1 MVGII
6 TFFAVVVISLLIT
19 RVATIALSLTGLSR
33 ESARFQARSAL
44 SGAGFT
50 TAESESVVNHPVR
63 RRIIMMLILVGS
75 AGLLTAVSTLAI
87 SFGGNSENRL
97 LRASI
102 LIGALFVLFLIS
114 RSAIIDKGLS
124 RVIERILR
132 ARGMDVRDYS
142 SLMRL
147 SGDYA
152 IGEILV
158 EEQDWVADRVLDEL
172 HLREEGIQVLGIER
186 ANGDYVGVPEGEAR
200 IVAGDTLILYAR
212 EAQLED
218 LDKRGDQEGPS
229 AHEAAAERRR
239 RERRRSEH
247 EQAAQ
252 GERAED

>member
-1 MVGII
+1 MVGVI

-33 ESARFQARSAL
+33 EAARFQARSAL

-63 RRIIMMLILVGS
+63 RRIIMMLILLGS

-102 LIGALFVLFLIS
+102 LIGALFILFLIS
-114 RSAIIDKGLS
+114 RSTGVDRVLS
-124 RVIERILR
+124 RVIEKILR
-132 ARGMDVRDYS
+132 ARGMDVRDYA

-152 IGEILV
+152 VGEVYV
-158 EEQDWVADRVLDEL
+158 EEQDWVAGKTLDQLE
-172 HLREEGIQVLGIER
+172 LREEGIQVLGIER
-186 ANGDYVGVPEGEAR
+186 ASGDYVGVPEGKER
-200 IVAGDTLILYAR
+200 VDPGDTLILYAR

-218 LDKRGDQEGPS
+218 LDERDPKHGPA
-229 AHEAAAERRR
+229 AHQAAKEE
-239 RERRRSEH
+239 RER
-247 EQAAQ
+247 
-252 GERAED
+252 ERATAETE

>member
-1 MVGII
+1 MVGVI

-19 RVATIALSLTGLSR
+19 RVATIALSLTRLSR
-33 ESARFQARSAL
+33 EAARFQARSAL

-63 RRIIMMLILVGS
+63 RRIIMMLILLGS

-102 LIGALFVLFLIS
+102 LIAALFVLFLIS
-114 RSAIIDKGLS
+114 RSASVDRVLS
-124 RVIERILR
+124 RVIEKILR
-132 ARGMDVRDYS
+132 ARGMDVRDYA

-152 IGEILV
+152 VGEVYV
-158 EEQDWVADRVLDEL
+158 EEQDWVAGKTLDEL
-172 HLREEGIQVLGIER
+172 ELREEGIQVLGIER
-186 ANGDYVGVPEGEAR
+186 ASGDYVGVPEGAER
-200 IVAGDTLILYAR
+200 VDPGDTLILYAR

-218 LDKRGDQEGPS
+218 LDERDPKRGPA
-229 AHEAAAERRR
+229 AHEAAKNE
-239 RERRRSEH
+239 RER
-247 EQAAQ
+247 
-252 GERAED
+252 ERAATEPG